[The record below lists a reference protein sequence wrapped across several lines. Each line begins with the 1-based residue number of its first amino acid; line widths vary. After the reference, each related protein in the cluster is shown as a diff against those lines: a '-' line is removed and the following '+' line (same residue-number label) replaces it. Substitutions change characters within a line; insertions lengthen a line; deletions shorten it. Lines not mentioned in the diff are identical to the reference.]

1 MPKLSIQ
8 AGLTSQSVNIFIA
21 DSSSTTG
28 AGLTGLA
35 YNTASLVAYYSHAG
49 ANATATQINLATLST
64 ITTAWSSGGF
74 KEIDATNMPGWY
86 RLDLPDAVL
95 ATSKGRSVAVHLKG
109 AANMAPLPL
118 EIELTGWNNQ
128 DSVRGGLTAMP
139 NVSSGSAGALLVDGT
154 GTAAISTSGGR
165 AKADVSYWNASAVAT
180 PDTAGYPKVTVKNG
194 TGIGELSLNSGAVSL
209 HTSQPAVTFTSLTST
224 GALTVSD
231 GFIITCST
239 SGRSAI
245 QATGNGTGHGIIAKS
260 GSGGATGS
268 GIYAQ
273 SQATAGHG
281 IIGVATGTTGN
292 GIYGYGGTSAGNGIK
307 GQGGDSG
314 GYGIEATAASGAA
327 IHAQSSS
334 GYGFEVVAGGT
345 NMSAVKLTPTGT
357 GYGINGTIASVVA
370 LGTGAITTSSFAAG
384 AINAAAIA
392 DDAIDGGSVAAS
404 AVTKIQAGLSTLT
417 TADIPTEAEIDA
429 VLSLAHGAGN
439 WLTATGFAVAGDAM
453 TLTTAERGSVAD
465 KILSRNINGGGDGTR
480 TVEEALAVLRN
491 KSAISGGT
499 LTVYDTD
506 DATSLWTATVTSSA
520 SADPITGVD
529 PA

>member
-1 MPKLSIQ
+1 MIYLGDFVANSTVRGMWNSNAVAGESITR
-8 AGLTSQSVNIFIA
+8 ATNGSIRIYKNSTTTER
-21 DSSSTTG
+21 SSS
-28 AGLTGLA
+28 AGITDTEDFDSLTGVHQYVIDLSD
-35 YNTASLVAYYSHAG
+35 NTDADFYAAG
-49 ANATATQINLATLST
+49 NDY
-64 ITTAWSSGGF
+64 F
-74 KEIDATNMPGWY
+74 V
-86 RLDLPDAVL
+86 VL
-95 ATSKGRSVAVHLKG
+95 A
-109 AANMAPLPL
+109 AATIDGKTINAMLGMFS
-118 EIELTGWNNQ
+118 IEN
-128 DSVRGGLTAMP
+128 RK
-139 NVSSGSAGALLVDGT
+139 
-154 GTAAISTSGGR
+154 AI
-165 AKADVSYWNASAVAT
+165 
-180 PDTAGYPKVTVKNG
+180 
-194 TGIGELSLNSGAVSL
+194 L
-209 HTSQPAVTFTSLTST
+209 HTSQPAVTFTSLTVT
-224 GALTVSD
+224 GALTVND

-245 QATGNGTGHGIIAKS
+245 QATGNGTGHGIFSKS
-260 GSGGATGS
+260 GTGTTGS
-268 GIYAQ
+268 GIYSQ
-273 SQATAGHG
+273 SQATNGHG

-292 GIYGYGGTSAGNGIK
+292 GIYGYGGTSTGNGIK

-314 GYGIEATAASGAA
+314 GYGIEATAASGSA
-327 IHAQSSS
+327 IHAQATS

-384 AINAAAIA
+384 AINAAVIA

-404 AVTKIQAGLSTLT
+404 AVTKIQTGLSTLT

-429 VLSLAHGAGN
+429 VLSLAHGAGS
-439 WLTATGFAVAGDAM
+439 WATATGFAVAGDAM
-453 TLTTAERGSVAD
+453 TLTTGERAAVAD
-465 KILSRNINGGGDGTR
+465 KILNRNINGGGDGTR
-480 TVEEALAVLRN
+480 TVEESLAVLRN

>member
-8 AGLTSQSVNIFIA
+8 AGLTSQSVNIFIS

-49 ANATATQINLATLST
+49 ANAGANAITLATLAAVNS
-64 ITTAWSSGGF
+64 AWSSGGF

-95 ATSKGRSVAVHLKG
+95 AASKGRSVAVHLKG

-118 EIELTGWNNQ
+118 EIELTAWNNQ
-128 DSVRGGLTAMP
+128 DAVRGGMTALP
-139 NVSSGSAGALLVDGT
+139 NANAAASGGLLINGSNT
-154 GTAAISTSGGR
+154 GTVTLAAM
-165 AKADVSYWNASAVAT
+165 
-180 PDTAGYPKVTVKNG
+180 TV
-194 TGIGELSLNSGAVSL
+194 
-209 HTSQPAVTFTSLTST
+209 T

-231 GFIITCST
+231 GLNISCTT
-239 SGRSAI
+239 ADRSAV
-245 QATGNGTGHGIIAKS
+245 QFTGNGTGHGLLSKS
-260 GSGGATGS
+260 GSGATGS

-292 GIYGYGGTSAGNGIK
+292 GIYGYGGTSSGNGIK

-314 GYGIEATAASGAA
+314 GYGIEATAASGSA

-334 GYGFEVVAGGT
+334 GYGFEIVAGGT
-345 NMSAVKLTPTGT
+345 NISAIKLTPTGT

-392 DDAIDGGSVAAS
+392 DDAIDGGAVAAS

-417 TADIPTEAEIDA
+417 TGDIPTEADIDA
-429 VLSLAHGAGN
+429 VLSLAHGAGS

-453 TLTTAERGSVAD
+453 ALTTGERGSVAD
-465 KILSRNINGGGDGTR
+465 KILNRNINGGGDGTR

-491 KSAISGGT
+491 KSAISGDT